1 MFYYKLDV
9 LRLFYRA
16 YSESLPDIMYE
27 NIDQNRVSTFL
38 IRDQNRLLAPRYESR
53 YMKDS
58 LSYRGASLWNFVN
71 YNDKEASATLNF
83 NQLRKRVS
91 AEGYFLDFKF
101 ECSSASACY
110 QRCRQQNFI
119 YY

>member
-1 MFYYKLDV
+1 MFLDFFIGRIANPF
-9 LRLFYRA
+9 LI
-16 YSESLPDIMYE
+16 IMYE

-58 LSYRGASLWNFVN
+58 LSYRGASLWNFVK

-91 AEGYFLDFKF
+91 AEVYFLDFKF